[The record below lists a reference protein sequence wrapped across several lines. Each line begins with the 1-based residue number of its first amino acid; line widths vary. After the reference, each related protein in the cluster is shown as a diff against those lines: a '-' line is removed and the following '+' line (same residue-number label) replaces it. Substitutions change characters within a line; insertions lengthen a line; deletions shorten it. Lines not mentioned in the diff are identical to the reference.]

1 MRKEGFEPSR
11 PKGRRILSP
20 LRLPFR
26 RFGLAP
32 IPTGICYTETM
43 REAVERLRFPRP
55 GGAIAAA
62 RDFGVDLTLLM
73 ERLQRTPEQR
83 LRDLQKAMENLEA
96 IRSAATRPRESQP

>member
-1 MRKEGFEPSR
+1 MNPHALV
-11 PKGRRILSP
+11 GRRILSP

-83 LRDLQKAMENLEA
+83 LRDLQKAVENLEA
-96 IRSAATRPRESQP
+96 IRGAAARPRESQP